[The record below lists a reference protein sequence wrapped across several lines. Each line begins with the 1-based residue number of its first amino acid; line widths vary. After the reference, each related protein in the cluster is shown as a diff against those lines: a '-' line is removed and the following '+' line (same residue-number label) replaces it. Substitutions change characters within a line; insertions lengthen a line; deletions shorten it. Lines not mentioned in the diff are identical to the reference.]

1 MSDLTAAGGASEAP
15 GGQAAQGARRAHG
28 AQAAQAVW
36 YVAYGSNL
44 ALDRFRRYL
53 RGGRPS
59 GGLRDY
65 TGCRDAR
72 DPARVVS
79 LHVPGGLVLAGEY
92 GALRGGMAFF
102 DRKAAGSI
110 AARASLVSGEQFADV
125 TAQEMRRPP
134 GGDFARKLEE
144 VLADVTAVHTFG
156 PGLYETIVPLGTLE
170 GAPLLTVTHGD
181 VAELALAAPSAAYLG
196 QIATGLH
203 EAHRWGAQQIGT
215 YLAGAPGVRG
225 AWTAA
230 QLAEVAR
237 SAA

>member
-1 MSDLTAAGGASEAP
+1 MSDRVAAE
-15 GGQAAQGARRAHG
+15 
-28 AQAAQAVW
+28 AVW

-44 ALDRFRRYL
+44 ALDRFRSYL
-53 RGGRPS
+53 SGGRPA

-65 TGCRDAR
+65 AGCRDGR
-72 DPARVVS
+72 DPSRVVS
-79 LHVPGGLVLAGEY
+79 LQVPGRLVFAGSS
-92 GALRGGMAFF
+92 GMWRGGMAFL
-102 DRKAAGSI
+102 DPAAPGRV
-110 AARASLVSGEQFADV
+110 AGRAYLISAEQFADV

-134 GGDFARKLEE
+134 GGEFARELEGVLTE
-144 VLADVTAVHTFG
+144 VTSVHALG
-156 PGLYETIVPLGTLE
+156 PGLYETVVRLGAQD

-181 VAELALAAPSAAYLG
+181 VAELPPAAPSAAYVS

-203 EAHRWGAQQIGT
+203 EAHGWGAERIGT

-237 SAA
+237 SVA